1 MKEFIEFIAKNIV
14 DDPSSVHVEETQ
26 KEDGTLV
33 LKLKVAQPETGKII
47 GKEGK
52 TAQAIRIL
60 LAVVGRKNGKKVNFE
75 ILD

>member
-14 DDPSSVHVEETQ
+14 DDPSSVHVEEVQ
-26 KEDGTLV
+26 KEDGTYV
-33 LKLKVAQPETGKII
+33 LKLKVAKLETGKII
-47 GKEGK
+47 GREGK

-60 LAVVGRKNGKKVNFE
+60 LAVVGRKNGKKINFE